1 MYCCTLHLRF
11 SPQWGQG
18 WLVQLLELTPSPT
31 AAARDCAATP
41 CLLSISVQ
49 VRAKIETWTFPK
61 FPLPGARNSLFNTNH
76 VFIWC
81 LPFHMKC
88 ECFRPLRCL
97 ACFPSQRVLHLR
109 RRTEIKIFHADNLPS
124 CVQQLA
130 WYPNIRKLIKTL
142 YQVRHNHIFLF
153 VFTIKTFMIL
163 KILIAFLSLREFS
176 YWTQDNIA
184 LNMPLVPLLH
194 LFWRPLCIKI
204 LFMMSDVAKHDIAVS
219 PCHKIHICLSPDYGY
234 YRT

>member
-1 MYCCTLHLRF
+1 MFALSYEIWVL
-11 SPQWGQG
+11 
-18 WLVQLLELTPSPT
+18 PSP
-31 AAARDCAATP
+31 P
-41 CLLSISVQ
+41 SPGLLSQPASPSFEEVDRDQDISC
-49 VRAKIETWTFPK
+49 R
-61 FPLPGARNSLFNTNH
+61 
-76 VFIWC
+76 
-81 LPFHMKC
+81 
-88 ECFRPLRCL
+88 
-97 ACFPSQRVLHLR
+97 
-109 RRTEIKIFHADNLPS
+109 
-124 CVQQLA
+124 QLA

-142 YQVRHNHIFLF
+142 YQERHNHIFLF

-163 KILIAFLSLREFS
+163 KILIAFLFLREFS

-204 LFMMSDVAKHDIAVS
+204 LFMMSAVAKHDIAVS